1 MPATPETDQN
11 QPTRISI
18 GDVATRYLDSL
29 QRIFD
34 IVNFTMASSR
44 KISEQD
50 YEEFSH
56 KLQIMPRQEARMDF
70 EKAKDATEQWCLRN
84 SLGDAVSLIV
94 PLMEDCRTIAAL
106 CEYKMAGKNDAAL
119 IKKIVND
126 DRQTFFQLPVP
137 EKFRILKD
145 KYSIEAPVQEHVESL
160 LSAARCLLW
169 KQGLVSKE
177 DVGPD
182 EKLHLKIRS
191 IQLVQVGNSQDTLS
205 LSRRMADT
213 ERVFAVGEKIELSKA
228 EHLGS
233 VITVGIFVS
242 SILQSLQVYAQKTG
256 AADDMKSPA

>member
-1 MPATPETDQN
+1 MPAAPETTQN

-34 IVNFTMASSR
+34 IVNFCMASSR

-50 YEEFSH
+50 YDEFSH

-94 PLMEDCRTIAAL
+94 PLMEDCRTISAL
-106 CEYKMAGKNDAAL
+106 CDYKVSGKNDAAL
-119 IKKIVND
+119 IQKIVND
-126 DRQTFFQLPVP
+126 ERQVFFQLPVP
-137 EKFRILKD
+137 EKFSLLKD
-145 KYSIEAPVQEHVESL
+145 KYSIETPVREHIEGL

-169 KQGLVSKE
+169 KQGIVSQE

-182 EKLHLKIRS
+182 GKLHLKIRS
-191 IQLVQVGNSQDTLS
+191 IQLVQVGNAQDTLS
-205 LSRRMADT
+205 LARRMADS
-213 ERVFAVGEKIELSKA
+213 ERAFAVGEKVELNKA

-233 VITVGIFVS
+233 IITVGIFIS
-242 SILQSLQVYAQKTG
+242 SLLQGLQAYAQKTG
-256 AADDMKSPA
+256 AADDMKS